1 MSTVL
6 NHTPG
11 GEARAGLAASF
22 VQELIGSLPPIEPLS
37 FERVAAIQHE
47 AAWADVAA
55 KAKRLVQSGQVTI
68 LRNAPTHVMAHVIG
82 DHGEYD
88 CEISRHD
95 PSSSVIEQWI
105 CECPWAQYA
114 FDRTRKWKHLE
125 GRVCSHVLAAYWR
138 AKQTPLDTEGVEE
151 GYQPLPGQ
159 RRGPLPGQEK
169 MFAPEEEMPRE
180 VTPAWR
186 EAPTEEQVQEEA
198 PPEEAPPTQPAIPP
212 ITRPPAAPAT
222 TPLVTGP
229 MPTTPVV
236 PPAPVSQPTKP
247 QYQQLELFDVT
258 RPIGQQPLPAATPVS
273 VPGKTPPTPANP
285 VQFPGTFSHFVPVIR
300 VRSSEF
306 IYAQSSGVAAYLE
319 DGGKFVALV
328 NDVALELTGGKIPV
342 PGAQPIDYS
351 EEGVPLYRVADLGWN
366 PDTGRRENADE
377 NALQGAPEQTGTYAT
392 ARKGSRAAV
401 LDYDPALRMAYLF
414 VPLHYQGQDV
424 RLHPHGM
431 KGWVDFS
438 DLRPAARGGDPARG

>member
-1 MSTVL
+1 MTTATPHGTSTRYDVIATAAFEELVRAVL
-6 NHTPG
+6 APD
-11 GEARAGLAASF
+11 A
-22 VQELIGSLPPIEPLS
+22 LP
-37 FERVAAIQHE
+37 FERLAAIQHQ
-47 AAWADVAA
+47 ARWADVAA

-95 PSSSVIEQWI
+95 PNSSVIEQWI

-138 AKQTPLDTEGVEE
+138 AKATPIDTEGEE
-151 GYQPLPGQ
+151 GYLPAPGQ
-159 RRGPLPGQEK
+159 RQGPIPGQEELL
-169 MFAPEEEMPRE
+169 PEEKEAPRD
-180 VTPAWR
+180 VVPGWR
-186 EAPTEEQVQEEA
+186 QGPTEEEVQEEP
-198 PPEEAPPTQPAIPP
+198 PPEPAAAPTQPAIPP
-212 ITRPPAAPAT
+212 TTRPPAQPAT

-229 MPTTPVV
+229 APQTPVV

-247 QYQQLELFDVT
+247 QYQQLELFDIT

-273 VPGKTPPTPANP
+273 VPGKTPPTPGNP
-285 VQFPGTFSHFVPVIR
+285 VQFPGTFSHFAPVIR
-300 VRSSEF
+300 VHSSEF
-306 IYAQSSGVAAYLE
+306 VYADASGVAAYLE
-319 DGGKFVALV
+319 GGGRYVALTE
-328 NDVALELTGGKIPV
+328 DVALELVGGKIPV
-342 PGAQPIDYS
+342 PGAQPYDYS
-351 EEGVPLYRVADLGWN
+351 AEGVPLYRVADLGWN
-366 PDTGRRENADE
+366 PELGRRENADE

-392 ARKGSRAAV
+392 ARRGSRATV
-401 LDYDPALRMAYLF
+401 LDYDPGTKMAYLF

-431 KGWVDFS
+431 RGWVDFS
-438 DLRPAARGGDPARG
+438 DLRPSERGGDPARR